1 MSHGHDMTLIC
12 NASSDS
18 PAAVR
23 RRATKDLDSGFIG
36 AIKMPRTNELTLLP
50 KLPLLI
56 TESADEFDALHDAFE
71 QEIKPRGIIERIY
84 VHDISGIV
92 WEILRMRRCKVVI
105 INLAL
110 RSALQSLLRQLLRQP
125 GQYEY
130 DVEDEAQTL
139 AQSWFT
145 VQEAKKQVSEILSR
159 FDSTSLPLKRK
170 PSGSRPRT
178 SSCSTGCWPLW
189 RHVATRLGC
198 VAEYRASLA
207 QQLRESADRI
217 IDGKGI
223 LRLEDTASERS
234 TAA

>member
-1 MSHGHDMTLIC
+1 
-12 NASSDS
+12 
-18 PAAVR
+18 
-23 RRATKDLDSGFIG
+23 
-36 AIKMPRTNELTLLP
+36 MPRINELTLLP

-56 TESADEFDALHDAFE
+56 TESADEFHALRDAFE
-71 QEIKPRGIIERIY
+71 QEIKPRGIIEQIY

-92 WEILRMRRCKVVI
+92 WEILRLRRCKVVI

-110 RSALQSLLRQLLRQP
+110 RSALQSLLKQLLRQP
-125 GQYEY
+125 GQSEY

-159 FDSTSLPLKRK
+159 FDLDESAIEAEAIRRSSADLELLDRMLASLE
-170 PSGSRPRT
+170 
-178 SSCSTGCWPLW
+178 
-189 RHVATRLGC
+189 TRRNKALGC

-207 QQLRESADRI
+207 HQLRESADRI
-217 IDGKGI
+217 IDGNGV
-223 LRLEDTASERS
+223 LRLEDAPSERS